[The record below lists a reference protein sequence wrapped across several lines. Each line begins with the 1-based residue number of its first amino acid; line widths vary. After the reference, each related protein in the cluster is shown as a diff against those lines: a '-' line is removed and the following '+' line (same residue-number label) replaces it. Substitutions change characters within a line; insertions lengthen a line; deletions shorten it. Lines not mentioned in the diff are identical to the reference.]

1 MVIERLPGTARVG
14 YRVAALCGFILC
26 VFGAAPGV
34 AQALADE
41 DRAAIDAVVTEVLAD
56 TEAPGASVAVVRDGR
71 LVYARAFGIGRLD
84 PEERANPEMRYAIG
98 SVSKQFTAA
107 AVLLLAEEGRLSLD
121 DPVARWLPELT
132 RAEEVTIRQLLS
144 MTSGYQ
150 DYWPHDYV
158 FPAMLE
164 PVAPGGILDRW
175 ARKPLDFDPGS
186 EWQYSNTNYV
196 IAGRI
201 VERVAGKGVLELL
214 RERVFGPLGM
224 STVRD
229 FDAGPLT
236 TEDAGAYLRNA
247 LGPLRPAPKE
257 AEGWLFAAG
266 GLAMTAS
273 DLARW
278 DVAMIEQAILRPES
292 WRAMQ
297 TETRLRSGLA
307 VGYGLGVGVGS
318 VDGRRRISHGGAVS
332 GYATSNL
339 VFPDQRVAVVALVN
353 LWPGA
358 AGPAARIA
366 DGIAGVLFA
375 EEDAT
380 DEAARDLAREVFADL
395 QRGEVDPTLLSPNA
409 KAYFSAEVLAD
420 FESSLGA
427 LGAPDEFVQTAES
440 LRGGMTFRAYRL
452 RFGDRRLVL
461 TTRTLPGGE
470 IEQFQ
475 VERAE

>member
-1 MVIERLPGTARVG
+1 MLPSPSRARC
-14 YRVAALCGFILC
+14 RVVALCWFILC
-26 VFGAAPGV
+26 VVGVVPGAA
-34 AQALADE
+34 QTLSDE
-41 DRAAIDAVVTEVLAD
+41 ERAGIDAVVSDVLAQ
-56 TEAPGASVAVVRDGR
+56 TEAPGASVAVVRDGQ
-71 LVYARAFGIGRLD
+71 LVYAQAYGIGRLD
-84 PEERANPEMRYAIG
+84 PPKPANPGMRYAIG

-107 AVLLLAEEGRLSLD
+107 AVLLLAEEGELSLE
-121 DPVARWLPELT
+121 DPVARWLPELA
-132 RAEEVTIRQLLS
+132 RAKEVSIRQLLS

-164 PVAPGGILDRW
+164 PVAPRDVLDRW

-186 EWQYSNTNYV
+186 DWQYSNANYV
-196 IAGRI
+196 IAGLI
-201 VERVAGKGVLELL
+201 VERVAGKSLLELL
-214 RERVFGPLGM
+214 RERVFEPLGM

-236 TEDAGAYLRNA
+236 SEDAGAYLRNA

-273 DLARW
+273 DLAKW
-278 DVAMIEQAILRPES
+278 NIGMIERTLLRPES
-292 WRAMQ
+292 WAEMQ
-297 TETRLRSGLA
+297 TEARLRSGLA

-318 VDGRRRISHGGAVS
+318 IDGRRRIAHGGAVS
-332 GYATSNL
+332 GYATSNQ

-353 LWPGA
+353 VWPGA

-366 DGIAGVLFA
+366 DGVAGVLFA
-375 EEDAT
+375 AEDAA
-380 DEAARDLAREVFADL
+380 DEAAKDLAREMLADL
-395 QRGEVDPTLLSPNA
+395 QRGEVDRALLSANA
-409 KAYFSAEVLAD
+409 RAYFSPEVLSD
-420 FESSLGA
+420 FETSLGP
-427 LGAPDEFVQTAES
+427 LGAPDEFAQTSES

-452 RFGDRRLVL
+452 RYGDRRLVL

-475 VERAE
+475 VERAD